1 MKESIRD
8 WFDWRG
14 WVVVGSAIAI
24 VLALAAI
31 LSPTFRTFFADSAT
45 AAWASAVGT
54 AAAAAAAVWL
64 GLREGNWRNQ
74 KNSVDEAIFTALFR
88 PEAEAL
94 IRQLEVVRVLH
105 DSIRSG
111 GFRRASSILVL
122 ENARIY
128 GCKPALVETRQYVE
142 QFGALGERR
151 AAALARAVG
160 SLGLLAEALQMAA
173 HYQGEGDTDLAQA
186 GLDESHRL
194 IERIQ
199 AMLRIALQINNEE
212 YEHIVRPPVQG
223 IIERSERYRSLEELM
238 KKKLAAREIDP

>member
-1 MKESIRD
+1 MNESMRN

-14 WVVVGSAIAI
+14 WVVLGSAIAI
-24 VLALAAI
+24 VLAIVAI
-31 LSPTFRTFFADSAT
+31 LSPHFRGFIANSAT
-45 AAWASAVGT
+45 ADWASAFGT
-54 AAAAAAAVWL
+54 AAAATVAVWL
-64 GLREGNWRNQ
+64 GLREGKWRSQ
-74 KNSVDEAIFTALFR
+74 KNDVDEAIFTALIR

-105 DSIRSG
+105 DSVRSA
-111 GFRRASSILVL
+111 GFGYASSILVL

-128 GCKPALVETRQYVE
+128 GGRPALIETRQYVG
-142 QFGALGERR
+142 QFGALGEYR

-160 SLGLLAEALQMAA
+160 SVGLLAEALQMAA
-173 HYQGEGDTDLAQA
+173 QYQGEGDTNLAQS
-186 GLDESHRL
+186 GLDESRRL

-199 AMLRIALQINNEE
+199 VALRIALQINDDE

-238 KKKLAAREIDP
+238 KKKILAREIEP

>member
-31 LSPTFRTFFADSAT
+31 LSPAFRTFFADSAT

-64 GLREGNWRNQ
+64 GLREGNWRHQ
-74 KNSVDEAIFTALFR
+74 KNSVDEAIFTALIR

-94 IRQLEVVRVLH
+94 IKQLQVARQLHDAVRAM
-105 DSIRSG
+105 
-111 GFRRASSILVL
+111 GFNRASSILAL
-122 ENARIY
+122 ESARTY
-128 GCKPALVETRQYVE
+128 GSRPALVETRKYVE

-160 SLGLLAEALQMAA
+160 TLGLLGEALQMAA
-173 HYQGEGDTDLAQA
+173 HYRGEGDTHLAQS
-186 GLDESHRL
+186 GLDESLRL

-199 AMLRIALQINNEE
+199 ISLCIALQIDDEE
-212 YEHIVRPPVQG
+212 YQHIIRPPVQG
-223 IIERSERYRSLEELM
+223 IMEPSERYKSLQESLN
-238 KKKLAAREIDP
+238 KKIAAGEIQQ